1 MKKSKI
7 KSIIN
12 GSIDQRNLC
21 RMYFR
26 YDAYYWYFFPLITS
40 DKLLLGAKEEDF
52 LIDGYSI
59 RRFIDVTKVQ
69 IKEDKC
75 IEILKNEGISSG
87 IQIPNIDIS
96 TWETVFSSLQKTNKN
111 IIVEKENIKEDETE
125 YVIGRINKV
134 YKKFVYIYHFD
145 ADGIWHEKPY
155 RILYSAITSVSF
167 GTRYVETF
175 SKYLEELPLKSR

>member
-12 GSIDQRNLC
+12 GSIEQRNLC

-26 YDAYYWYFFPLITS
+26 YDAYYWYFFPLISS
-40 DKLLLGAKEEDF
+40 DKLFLGAKEDDF
-52 LIDGYSI
+52 IVDGYSI
-59 RRFIDVTKVQ
+59 RRYADVTKVQ
-69 IKEDKC
+69 IREDKC
-75 IEILKNEGISSG
+75 IEILKVEGISSG

-96 TWETVFSSLQKTNKN
+96 TWETVFSSLQKKNKN
-111 IIVEKENIKEDETE
+111 IIVEKENIKSDETE
-125 YVIGRINKV
+125 FVIGRINKA

-145 ADGIWHEKPY
+145 ADGIWQEEPY
-155 RILYSAITSVSF
+155 RVPYTAITSVSF

-175 SKYLEELPLKSR
+175 SKYLKELPIKSV

>member
-7 KSIIN
+7 KSIVN

-40 DKLLLGAKEEDF
+40 DKLFLGAKEEDF

-59 RRFIDVTKVQ
+59 RRFVDVTKVQ
-69 IKEDKC
+69 IREDKC
-75 IEILKNEGISSG
+75 VEILKTEGISSG

-111 IIVEKENIKEDETE
+111 IIVAKENIKSDETE
-125 YVIGRINKV
+125 FVIGRIDKV

-145 ADGIWHEKPY
+145 ADGIWQEEPY
-155 RILYSAITSVSF
+155 RIPYSTITSVSF

-175 SKYLEELPLKSR
+175 SKYLEELPLKSK